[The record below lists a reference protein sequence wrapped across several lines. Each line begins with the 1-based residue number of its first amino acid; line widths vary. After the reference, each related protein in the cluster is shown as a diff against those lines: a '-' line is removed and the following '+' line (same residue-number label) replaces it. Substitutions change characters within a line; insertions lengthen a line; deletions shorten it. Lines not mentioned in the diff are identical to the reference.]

1 MKRTP
6 LLRNDQV
13 TLYQVPRRLPS
24 ELSGEILFAD
34 PLRLYS
40 GDFLRYNPSVLV
52 TKHSMRIFDK
62 MRRDDQIKAAL
73 TFKKNAV
80 LSSGWEVVSP
90 QDQDEDW
97 EVSELVRENFREL
110 TPDDR
115 SLEDVLMEVMTALDY
130 GFSVSEK
137 LFEPWE
143 SRLWLKDIKTRAPHD
158 IEFRQNEFGDILG
171 IEQQGSTGRKIVIP
185 EEKVV
190 LYVHGREFS
199 NPYGTSDLE
208 AAYRAWVLKDNS
220 YKWLA
225 MYLEKLGIP
234 PIFLLYNPNSYQGA
248 PLTQLQNV
256 LQNMAAAT
264 AGLIPRRN
272 KEDIEPWTPELGS
285 QTQSVFIPALNMF
298 NQDIARAILIPNLLG
313 YTAEGQAGSYARAVK
328 QFDAFI
334 MTVLQLRRTLASTMN
349 AQVVRQLV
357 QLNFGEQEAYPE
369 FRFLPLQDEDR
380 LQLFQTWISLTAS
393 GTVTKQ
399 KSDEVHLRKSMG
411 MPERQEGDEM
421 PTAPKPTLP
430 GDPNAATDEEKD
442 DDAEEDT
449 HGTAEDD
456 DEEDD
461 EEVEEEDDK
470 EQEKKNALDVS
481 RRVDFKRI
489 AADLDAQEARALTNI
504 REALIEVRT
513 ALRKQ
518 VEKGFDGELKF
529 LKKFKMKGFIPVRQA
544 VGGFLRDVFEAGR
557 RDLGHEIYTYTKK
570 YASPLYTPKEALRW
584 LSEKEFWITGVM
596 EDKMLNDARGVLLNA
611 VKTGE
616 PLGDTIQ
623 KLDAMFEPYVGDPDV
638 LRDGEALSPHRLE
651 TIVRTNATDAYN
663 EGRVIAARD
672 PDIKEFIQGMQYSAI
687 LDNRTTEICAS
698 LDNRIIPMDDPA
710 LDKLIPPNH
719 FNCRSVLVPVPVGV
733 QVSEDDFIT
742 QEEIG
747 RALDLMDSGFGGS
760 A

>member
-13 TLYQVPRRLPS
+13 TMYQVPRRLPS
-24 ELSGEILFAD
+24 ELAGQVLFAD

-40 GDFLRYNPSVLV
+40 GDFLRYNPSILV

-80 LSSGWEVVSP
+80 LSSGWEIVSP
-90 QDQDEDW
+90 QDEPEDW
-97 EVSELVRENFREL
+97 DVSELVRENFREM

-115 SLEDVLMEVMTALDY
+115 SLEDVLLEVLTALDY

-137 LFEPWE
+137 IFEPWE
-143 SRLWLKDIKTRAPHD
+143 SHIWLRDVKTRTPHD

-171 IEQQGSTGRKIVIP
+171 IEQQGSTGKKITIP

-248 PLTQLQNV
+248 PLEQLKDV
-256 LQNMAAAT
+256 LANMAAAT

-272 KEDIEPWTPELGS
+272 KEDIEPWTPELGA
-285 QTQSVFIPALNMF
+285 QTQSVFIPALDMF
-298 NQDIARAILIPNLLG
+298 NRDIARAILIPNLLG
-313 YTAEGQAGSYARAVK
+313 YTAENGAGSYARAAK

-334 MTVLQLRRTLASTMN
+334 MTVLQLRRTLASTVN

-369 FRFLPLQDEDR
+369 FRFLPLQDEER
-380 LQLFQTWISLTAS
+380 LQLFTAWNVLVAS
-393 GTVTKQ
+393 GVVTKQ

-421 PTAPKPTLP
+421 PVAPKPMLP
-430 GDPNAATDEEKD
+430 GDPNTKPVDKDED
-442 DDAEEDT
+442 EEDT
-449 HGTAEDD
+449 DADAEGG
-456 DEEDD
+456 DE
-461 EEVEEEDDK
+461 EEEDV
-470 EQEKKNALDVS
+470 EEAEEEEKKNALDVS

-489 AADLDAQEARALTNI
+489 AAALDAQEARALTNI
-504 REALIEVRT
+504 RDALVEVRVS
-513 ALRKQ
+513 LRKQ

-557 RDLGHEIYTYTKK
+557 RDLGNEIYTYTKK
-570 YASPLYTPKEALRW
+570 YAAPLYTPKEALQW
-584 LSEKEFWITGVM
+584 LSQKEFWITGVM

-623 KLDAMFEPYVGDPDV
+623 KLEAMFEPYVGDPDV
-638 LRDGEALSPHRLE
+638 LRDGEALSPYRLE

-663 EGRVIAARD
+663 EGRLIAARD
-672 PDIKEFIQGMQYSAI
+672 PDIKEFMQGMQYSAI
-687 LDNRTTEICAS
+687 LDDRTTEICKH
-698 LDNRIIPMDDPA
+698 LDNSIIPMDEPA
-710 LDKLIPPNH
+710 LDKLVPPNH

-742 QEEIG
+742 QEDIG
-747 RALDLMDSGFGGS
+747 IALDLMDAGFGGS